1 LNGSTKIITLL
12 CQETTGSIVTSIPT
26 FSRWTDLP
34 EELHVPLHTIQ
45 RKRERAF
52 RLEVDEIVKRVHEAK
67 AQRLVI
73 SNPNN
78 PTGAWLSLDEIK
90 QLSVALEDI
99 NSIIVDESFIDFS
112 DIESAAAFAAD
123 TPNLVVVKSMGKS
136 LGWHLGYAGTN
147 LARAKAVR
155 DRPPFWNINDLAAYV
170 LKSVIGFKA
179 EYQASFARVAE
190 DRRYMTEQLS
200 NISGLTIYPLKTNF
214 LFIKLPEDVSGRALR
229 DRLFKNHDVLVCE
242 CSNKIGSSEQYLRF
256 AVQGKDAVNVL
267 TSVLREEI
275 AHLSVSFSRLLAA

>member
-1 LNGSTKIITLL
+1 M
-12 CQETTGSIVTSIPT
+12 
-26 FSRWTDLP
+26 R
-34 EELHVPLHTIQ
+34 
-45 RKRERAF
+45 
-52 RLEVDEIVKRVHEAK
+52 EAK
-67 AQRLVI
+67 AQTLVI
-73 SNPNN
+73 CNPNN
-78 PTGAWLSLDEIK
+78 PTGAWMSLDEIK

-112 DIESAAAFAAD
+112 DIESAAFAAD
-123 TPNLVVVKSMGKS
+123 TPNLVVVKSMDKS
-136 LGWHLGYAGTN
+136 LDWHLGYAGTN

-229 DRLFKNHDVLVCE
+229 DRLFKNHGVLVCE